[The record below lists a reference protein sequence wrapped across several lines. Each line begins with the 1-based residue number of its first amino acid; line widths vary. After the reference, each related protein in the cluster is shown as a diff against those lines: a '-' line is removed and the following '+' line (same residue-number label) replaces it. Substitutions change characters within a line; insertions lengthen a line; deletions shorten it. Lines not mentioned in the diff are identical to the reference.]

1 MEDIK
6 TETLT
11 GTVVFLEA
19 NQGSKSEG
27 VFPYLYVSRDEKIKL
42 LLKGDNPFENTALH
56 PYDGK
61 PVEIVGMRKRN
72 GTFVIE
78 RVSVKEV
85 LAATTENAALDE
97 EHNTEGEEHNTEGT
111 DR

>member
-1 MEDIK
+1 MEDKKI
-6 TETLT
+6 ETLT
-11 GTVVFLEA
+11 GTVVFLDA
-19 NQGSKSEG
+19 NRGSKSEG

-61 PVEIVGMRKRN
+61 IVEIVGMRKRN

-78 RVSVKEV
+78 RISVKEIP
-85 LAATTENAALDE
+85 AATTENTSLDE
-97 EHNTEGEEHNTEGT
+97 EQ
-111 DR
+111 